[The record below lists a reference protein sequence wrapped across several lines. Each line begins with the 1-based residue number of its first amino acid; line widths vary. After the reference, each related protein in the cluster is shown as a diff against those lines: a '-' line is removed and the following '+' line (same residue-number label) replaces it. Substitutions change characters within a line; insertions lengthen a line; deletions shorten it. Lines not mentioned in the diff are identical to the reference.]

1 MMNQKERGFFKPLI
15 ILALAGVVVIGGVF
29 FLSGRDRTTTE
40 GQDDDTIQDL
50 VGNQDL
56 DESKLPGNVKKSL
69 EDVNKVVDVTD
80 DCSAG
85 GVSASIPKGWQCRK
99 SGSDFTLYTDNNT
112 LNVSIGKSQGM
123 SSCSVIPG
131 CTTTDVSLSSK
142 FKDMK
147 KMVQPTLGSTEI
159 VGVYSGDSSIKVL
172 VTSNDALSE
181 DELTQIRNIL
191 DSVR

>member
-1 MMNQKERGFFKPLI
+1 MNQKKSGFSVIFI
-15 ILALAGVVVIGGVF
+15 ILVLAGLVVIGGVF
-29 FLSGRDRTTTE
+29 SLSGRGRTTTE

-50 VGNQDL
+50 VGNQGL
-56 DESKLPGNVKKSL
+56 DESKLPNNVKKSL
-69 EDVNKVVDVTD
+69 DDVNKVVDVTG
-80 DCSAG
+80 DCSTG

-99 SGSDFTLYTDNNT
+99 TGSDFTLYTDNNT

-131 CTTTDVSLSSK
+131 CTTTDISLSNK

-147 KMVQPTLGSTEI
+147 KMIQPKIGSTEI

-172 VTSNDALSE
+172 VSSNDELSE
-181 DELTQIRNIL
+181 DELAQIKNIL
-191 DSVR
+191 DSVSN